1 MAVEAELPVEERI
14 HQLLQHLGIKQAHFA
29 ASNPVDWQG
38 LVTAHPEVISS
49 LTLVTP
55 RSIDP
60 SIARTIA
67 SRLLVFNGDRGN
79 SAVVALQDYQRSN
92 YADVIA
98 DRGESMGTALIN
110 FLGRMDEGE
119 KFGAVPMAE
128 GEGEVAGISY
138 KIRGSGPP
146 LLLIPIEYA
155 ASQWEPLESRLAQH
169 FSTITLGGA
178 WLGAVGT
185 LEARAKGS

>member
-1 MAVEAELPVEERI
+1 MERLP
-14 HQLLQHLGIKQAHFA
+14 
-29 ASNPVDWQG
+29 D
-38 LVTAHPEVISS
+38 
-49 LTLVTP
+49 
-55 RSIDP
+55 
-60 SIARTIA
+60 
-67 SRLLVFNGDRGN
+67 